1 MPRSIP
7 SAPNVGPLLGLLVAV
22 AVGAAGCT
30 PVGMAI
36 GAGAAGA
43 TATQTE
49 KGFATAV
56 DDARIKA
63 ELNGLFFT
71 TNADLFQEVTF
82 KVEEGR
88 VLLTGVVPKPDDR
101 VQASKLAWSVD
112 DVREVL
118 NELKVS
124 DETSLTDKG
133 RDITIAAKLRA
144 RLLVDDKVSLI
155 NYSIDVVNQTVYI
168 MGVAR
173 TEAELQRVL
182 GTARDITYVRQVV
195 DFVRVAKPA

>member
-1 MPRSIP
+1 MPRR
-7 SAPNVGPLLGLLVAV
+7 NCPLALTGLLALAV
-22 AVGAAGCT
+22 LGAGLAGCT
-30 PVGMAI
+30 PVGVAV

-49 KGFATAV
+49 KGFAAAV
-56 DDARIKA
+56 DDARIKV
-63 ELNGLFFT
+63 ELNDRFFRT
-71 TNADLFQEVTF
+71 DADLFQQVTF

-88 VLLTGVVPKPDDR
+88 VLLTGIVPKPDDR
-101 VQASKLAWSVD
+101 VQASKLAWTVR
-112 DVREVL
+112 DVREVI
-118 NELKVS
+118 NELRVS
-124 DETSLTDKG
+124 DESSLTDKG

-173 TEAELQRVL
+173 SEAELQRVL
-182 GTARDITYVRQVV
+182 GTARDISYVRQVV
-195 DFVRVAKPA
+195 DFVRLAS

>member
-1 MPRSIP
+1 MPRSTP
-7 SAPNVGPLLGLLVAV
+7 SAPLLAVLVAIT
-22 AVGAAGCT
+22 VGSAGCT
-30 PVGMAI
+30 PLGVAV

-49 KGFATAV
+49 KGFAAAV
-56 DDARIKA
+56 DDTRIKA
-63 ELNGLFFT
+63 ELNGLFFRT
-71 TNADLFQEVTF
+71 DADLYQSVTF

-133 RDITIAAKLRA
+133 RDVTIAAKLRA

-182 GTARDITYVRQVV
+182 GTARDIAYVRQVV
-195 DFVRVAKPA
+195 DFVRVAKPG

>member
-1 MPRSIP
+1 MPRSTP
-7 SAPNVGPLLGLLVAV
+7 SAPFIGLLAAL

-30 PVGMAI
+30 PVGVAI

-49 KGFATAV
+49 KGFAAAV

-63 ELNGLFFT
+63 ELNGLFLK
-71 TNADLFQEVTF
+71 TNADLFQETTF

-88 VLLTGVVPKPDDR
+88 VLLTGVVPKPEDR
-101 VQASKLAWSVD
+101 VQASKLAWSID

-173 TEAELQRVL
+173 SEAELQRVL

>member
-1 MPRSIP
+1 M
-7 SAPNVGPLLGLLVAV
+7 
-22 AVGAAGCT
+22 
-30 PVGMAI
+30 
-36 GAGAAGA
+36 
-43 TATQTE
+43 
-49 KGFATAV
+49 
-56 DDARIKA
+56 
-63 ELNGLFFT
+63 
-71 TNADLFQEVTF
+71 
-82 KVEEGR
+82 
-88 VLLTGVVPKPDDR
+88 
-101 VQASKLAWSVD
+101 
-112 DVREVL
+112 REVL

-173 TEAELQRVL
+173 SEAELQRVL

>member
-101 VQASKLAWSVD
+101 VQPSKLAWSVD
-112 DVREVL
+112 HVREVL

>member
-1 MPRSIP
+1 MPRSTP
-7 SAPNVGPLLGLLVAV
+7 SAPLLAVLVAI
-22 AVGAAGCT
+22 AVGSAGCT
-30 PVGMAI
+30 PLGVAV

-49 KGFATAV
+49 KGFAAAV
-56 DDARIKA
+56 DDTRIKA
-63 ELNGLFFT
+63 ELNGLFFRT
-71 TNADLFQEVTF
+71 DADLYQSVTF

-112 DVREVL
+112 EVREVL

-133 RDITIAAKLRA
+133 RDVTIAAKLRA

-182 GTARDITYVRQVV
+182 GTARDIAYVRQVV
-195 DFVRVAKPA
+195 DFVRVAKPG